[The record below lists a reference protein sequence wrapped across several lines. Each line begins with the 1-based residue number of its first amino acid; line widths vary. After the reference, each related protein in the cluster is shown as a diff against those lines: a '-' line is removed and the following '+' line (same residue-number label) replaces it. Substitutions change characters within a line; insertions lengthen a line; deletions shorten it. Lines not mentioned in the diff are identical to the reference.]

1 MNIFSGIS
9 LLVVINLSFVT
20 KKFPSG
26 EESLLVLWDVLSVL
40 CYEKLFRIVL
50 LFVYGLTFISYFC
63 CVILLLLF
71 VNGSFFLLC
80 SNTPAHSIL
89 CTFIRYC
96 SKVLYLL
103 YLKSPF

>member
-1 MNIFSGIS
+1 MDSNSGYCGDSSKFWRVGHTLNIFSGIS

-63 CVILLLLF
+63 
-71 VNGSFFLLC
+71 
-80 SNTPAHSIL
+80 
-89 CTFIRYC
+89 
-96 SKVLYLL
+96 
-103 YLKSPF
+103 

>member
-1 MNIFSGIS
+1 MDSNSGYCGDSSKFWRVDHTLNIFSGIS

-40 CYEKLFRIVL
+40 CYEKLFHIVL

-63 CVILLLLF
+63 
-71 VNGSFFLLC
+71 
-80 SNTPAHSIL
+80 
-89 CTFIRYC
+89 
-96 SKVLYLL
+96 
-103 YLKSPF
+103 